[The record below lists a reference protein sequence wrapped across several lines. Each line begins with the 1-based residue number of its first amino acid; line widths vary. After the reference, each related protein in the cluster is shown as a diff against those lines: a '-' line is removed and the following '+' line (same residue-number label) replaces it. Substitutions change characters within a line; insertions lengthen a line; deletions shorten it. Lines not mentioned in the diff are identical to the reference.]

1 MTVGDVS
8 AILIILKHVD
18 VRCATRPPGFALG
31 SADVRHTCGPSEPPA
46 HPEEVRDMSPTSL
59 PLASGTSTA
68 TTPRVTIRW
77 QRLVGEQGGTC
88 ARCGGT
94 ETEVQQATAQ
104 LERSLAALGVTV
116 VLEQQ
121 SLDVDTFIRDVAA
134 SNRIWINDRPLE
146 DWLGADVGASSCT
159 FCCTEA
165 GVDVECRTV
174 VHDGRTFE
182 TIPASLIVQAGL
194 MAAAHTLSATT
205 TSCCSDSSSAPA
217 GGCCS

>member
-1 MTVGDVS
+1 
-8 AILIILKHVD
+8 
-18 VRCATRPPGFALG
+18 
-31 SADVRHTCGPSEPPA
+31 
-46 HPEEVRDMSPTSL
+46 MSPISL
-59 PLASGTSTA
+59 PLASATPTA

-94 ETEVQQATAQ
+94 ETEVQQATTQ

-116 VLEQQ
+116 SLEQR
-121 SLDVDTFIRDVAA
+121 SLDADKFIRDVAA

-146 DWLGADVGASSCT
+146 DWLGAEVGASNCT

-165 GVDVECRTV
+165 GAEVECRTV
-174 VHDGRTFE
+174 VHDGRAFE
-182 TIPASLIVQAGL
+182 TIPASLIVRAGL
-194 MAAAHTLSATT
+194 MAAVDTLTATT
-205 TSCCSDSSSAPA
+205 ISCCSDSSGAPA

>member
-1 MTVGDVS
+1 
-8 AILIILKHVD
+8 
-18 VRCATRPPGFALG
+18 
-31 SADVRHTCGPSEPPA
+31 
-46 HPEEVRDMSPTSL
+46 MSPISL
-59 PLASGTSTA
+59 PLATPTA

-116 VLEQQ
+116 SLEQQ
-121 SLDVDTFIRDVAA
+121 SLDADTFLRDVAA

-165 GVDVECRTV
+165 GAEVECRTV

-194 MAAAHTLSATT
+194 MAAVDTLSATT
-205 TSCCSDSSSAPA
+205 TSSCCRGTSSAPA